1 MNLNRALEKMP
12 KYENL
17 TARVLVALVAIPLI
31 LWLTMLGG
39 YYFFFLIAVISTLT
53 LYEFYGLAETKG
65 AAPLKT
71 LGLIAGVIINA
82 VFVYERFQVD
92 IYNFILHHFSIH
104 LSMFSQH
111 QLLMVILLKLI
122 LLTMLMELF
131 RSKGS
136 PIINIA
142 ATLSGVMIV
151 SLCFGTLIFLREL
164 FPYGFPVY
172 KYFAAGYADEVQ
184 LAQINRWGG
193 YTVIAVFASIWI
205 CDTAAYFAGS
215 AFGRHRLFE
224 RVSPNKTW
232 EGAVAGFLFSV
243 LTMIAA
249 KILVLGYLSFQHAV
263 VIGVLIG
270 IFGQLGDLIES
281 RFKRDAGVKD
291 SSKLIPGHGGFYDR
305 FDSLVYISPIVYLY
319 IDFVVLS

>member
-1 MNLNRALEKMP
+1 MP
-12 KYENL
+12 KFESL
-17 TARVLVALVAIPLI
+17 STRVLVALIAIPII

-39 YYFFFLIAVISTLT
+39 YFFFFLIAVISSLT
-53 LYEFYGLAETKG
+53 LYEFYGLAEAKG

-92 IYNFILHHFSIH
+92 IYQFVLTHFSIH
-104 LSMFSQH
+104 LAMFSQH
-111 QLLMVILLKLI
+111 QLLTVVLLKFL
-122 LLTMLMELF
+122 LLTLLIELF

-136 PIINIA
+136 PMINV
-142 ATLSGVMIV
+142 ATTISGVMIV

-172 KYFAAGYADEVQ
+172 KFFATGYADDLQ

-193 YTVIAVFASIWI
+193 YTVIAIFASIWM
-205 CDTAAYFAGS
+205 CDTAAYFGGVTL
-215 AFGRHRLFE
+215 GRHRLFE
-224 RVSPNKTW
+224 SVSPKKTW
-232 EGAVAGFLFSV
+232 EGAVFGFIFSV
-243 LTMIAA
+243 LTMISA
-249 KILVLGYLSFQHAV
+249 KLLVVSYLTFQHAI

-270 IFGQLGDLIES
+270 LFGQLGDLIES

-291 SSKLIPGHGGFYDR
+291 SSTLIPGHGGLYDR

>member
-1 MNLNRALEKMP
+1 MP
-12 KYENL
+12 KFESL
-17 TARVLVALVAIPLI
+17 STRLLIALIAIPII

-39 YYFFFLIAVISTLT
+39 YFFFFLIAVISSLT
-53 LYEFYGLAETKG
+53 LYEFYGLAEAKG

-71 LGLIAGVIINA
+71 LGLIAGVIVNA

-92 IYNFILHHFSIH
+92 IYQFILIHFNIH

-111 QLLMVILLKLI
+111 QLLMVVLLKLL
-122 LLTMLMELF
+122 LLTMLIELF
-131 RSKGS
+131 RKKGS

-142 ATLSGVMIV
+142 ATISGVMIV

-172 KYFAAGYADEVQ
+172 KFFATGYANDIQ

-193 YTVIAVFASIWI
+193 YTVIVVFASIWM
-205 CDTAAYFAGS
+205 CDSAAYFGGS
-215 AFGRHRLFE
+215 IFGKHQLFKT
-224 RVSPNKTW
+224 VSPKKTW
-232 EGAVAGFLFSV
+232 EGAAFGFIFSI
-243 LTMIAA
+243 LTMILA
-249 KILVLGYLSFQHAV
+249 KILVLGYLTFQHAL
-263 VIGVLIG
+263 VIGMLIG
-270 IFGQLGDLIES
+270 VFGQLGDLIES

-291 SSKLIPGHGGFYDR
+291 SSKLIPGHGGLYDR

>member
-1 MNLNRALEKMP
+1 MP
-12 KYENL
+12 KFESL
-17 TARVLVALVAIPLI
+17 STRVLVALIAIPII

-39 YYFFFLIAVISTLT
+39 YFFFFLIAVISSLS
-53 LYEFYGLAETKG
+53 LFEFYGLAEAKG

-71 LGLIAGVIINA
+71 LGIIAGIIINA

-92 IYNFILHHFSIH
+92 IYQFILNHFSIH
-104 LSMFSQH
+104 LAMFSQH
-111 QLLMVILLKLI
+111 QLLTVVILTLI
-122 LLTMLMELF
+122 LLIMLVELF
-131 RSKGS
+131 RTKGS

-142 ATLSGVMIV
+142 TTISGVLII

-172 KYFAAGYADEVQ
+172 KFFATGYADDLQ
-184 LAQINRWGG
+184 IAQINRWGG

-205 CDTAAYFAGS
+205 CDTAAYFGGKT
-215 AFGRHRLFE
+215 FGTHKLFI

-232 EGAVAGFLFSV
+232 EGAVFGFIFSI
-243 LTMIAA
+243 LTMLAA
-249 KILVLGYLSFQHAV
+249 KILVLGYLAFQHAIF
-263 VIGVLIG
+263 IGVLIG
-270 IFGQLGDLIES
+270 VFGQLGDLIES
-281 RFKRDAGVKD
+281 RFKRDAGIKD

-319 IDFVVLS
+319 IDFIVLS

>member
-1 MNLNRALEKMP
+1 MP
-12 KYENL
+12 KFEGL
-17 TARVLVALVAIPLI
+17 STRVLVALIAIPLI

-39 YYFFFLIAVISTLT
+39 YFFFFLVAVISSLT
-53 LYEFYGLAETKG
+53 LYEFYGLAESKG
-65 AAPLKT
+65 AAPFKT
-71 LGLIAGVIINA
+71 LGIIFGVIINA
-82 VFVYERFQVD
+82 VFVYERFQVN
-92 IYNFILHHFSIH
+92 IYQFVFYHFNIH

-111 QLLMVILLKLI
+111 QLLSVVLLKFL
-122 LLTMLMELF
+122 LLTMLIELF
-131 RSKGS
+131 RTKGS
-136 PIINIA
+136 PILNIA
-142 ATLSGVMIV
+142 TTISGVLII

-172 KYFAAGYADEVQ
+172 KFFASGYINDLQ

-205 CDTAAYFAGS
+205 CDTAAYFGGS
-215 AFGRHRLFE
+215 IFGKHRLFE
-224 RVSPNKTW
+224 RVSPKKTW
-232 EGAVAGFLFSV
+232 EGAVLGFIFSI
-243 LTMIAA
+243 LTMVAA
-249 KILVLGYLSFQHAV
+249 KTLVLDYLTFQHAI

-270 IFGQLGDLIES
+270 IFGQLGDLVES

-291 SSKLIPGHGGFYDR
+291 SSKLIPGHGGMYDR

>member
-1 MNLNRALEKMP
+1 MP
-12 KYENL
+12 KFESL
-17 TARVLVALVAIPLI
+17 STRVLVALIAIPLI

-39 YYFFFLIAVISTLT
+39 YYFFFLIAVISSLT

-92 IYNFILHHFSIH
+92 IYQFILTHWNIH
-104 LSMFSQH
+104 LAMFSQH
-111 QLLMVILLKLI
+111 QLLTVVLLKLL
-122 LLTMLMELF
+122 LLTMLIELF
-131 RSKGS
+131 RTKGS

-142 ATLSGVMIV
+142 TTISGVFII

-172 KYFAAGYADEVQ
+172 KFFPTGYADDLQ
-184 LAQINRWGG
+184 FAQINRWGG
-193 YTVIAVFASIWI
+193 YTVIAVFATIWM
-205 CDTAAYFAGS
+205 CDTAAYFGGS

-224 RVSPNKTW
+224 SVSPKKTW
-232 EGAVAGFLFSV
+232 EGAVFGFIFSV
-243 LTMIAA
+243 LTMMAA
-249 KILVLGYLSFQHAV
+249 KILVLGYLTFQHAI

-270 IFGQLGDLIES
+270 VFGQLGDLIES

-291 SSKLIPGHGGFYDR
+291 SSKLIPGHGGMYDR

>member
-1 MNLNRALEKMP
+1 MSKFQ
-12 KYENL
+12 NL
-17 TARVLVALVAIPLI
+17 TARVLVALIAIPLI

-39 YYFFFLIAVISTLT
+39 YFFFFLIAVISSLT
-53 LYEFYGLAETKG
+53 LYEYYELAEAKG

-71 LGLIAGVIINA
+71 LGLIAGVVVNI

-92 IYNFILHHFSIH
+92 IYQFILNHFNIH
-104 LSMFSQH
+104 LAMFSQH
-111 QLLMVILLKLI
+111 QLLTVVLLKLL
-122 LLTMLMELF
+122 LLTMLIELF
-131 RSKGS
+131 RTKGS

-142 ATLSGVMIV
+142 STISGVMII

-172 KYFAAGYADEVQ
+172 KFFATGYADDLQ

-193 YTVIAVFASIWI
+193 YTVIAIFASIWM
-205 CDTAAYFAGS
+205 CDTAAYFGGS
-215 AFGRHRLFE
+215 AFGKHRLLE
-224 RVSPNKTW
+224 SVSPKKTW
-232 EGAVAGFLFSV
+232 EGAVFGFVFSV
-243 LTMIAA
+243 LTMILA
-249 KILVLGYLSFQHAV
+249 KILLLGYLTFQHAI

-270 IFGQLGDLIES
+270 IFGQFGDLIES

-291 SSKLIPGHGGFYDR
+291 SSKLIPGHGGLYDR

>member
-1 MNLNRALEKMP
+1 MP
-12 KYENL
+12 KFESL
-17 TARVLVALVAIPLI
+17 STRVLVALIAIPII

-39 YYFFFLIAVISTLT
+39 YFFFFLIAVISSLT
-53 LYEFYGLAETKG
+53 LYEFYGLAEAKG

-92 IYNFILHHFSIH
+92 IYQFVLTHFSIH
-104 LSMFSQH
+104 LAMFSQH
-111 QLLMVILLKLI
+111 QLLTVVLLKFL
-122 LLTMLMELF
+122 LLTLLIELF

-136 PIINIA
+136 PMINV
-142 ATLSGVMIV
+142 ATTISGVMIV

-172 KYFAAGYADEVQ
+172 KFFATGYADDLQ

-193 YTVIAVFASIWI
+193 YTVIAVFASIWM
-205 CDTAAYFAGS
+205 CDTAAYFGGVT
-215 AFGRHRLFE
+215 FGRHRLFE
-224 RVSPNKTW
+224 SVSPKKTW
-232 EGAVAGFLFSV
+232 EGAVFGFIFSV
-243 LTMIAA
+243 LTMISA
-249 KILVLGYLSFQHAV
+249 KLLVVSYLTFQHAI

-291 SSKLIPGHGGFYDR
+291 SSTLIPGHGGLYDR